1 MLLLEGSY
9 LGELAFIGMGPYDE
23 KDISLR
29 GMEELRVA
37 DKVFVELYT
46 SHMAGLSIANLERLC
61 GKPVTVVSRRE
72 VEEEEGKRIIEASRD
87 GRVAFLVPGEPM
99 VATTHVALRIKAE
112 KEGIKTRIIHSSS
125 IISAAISLS
134 GLQSYKFGRNVTI
147 PFPEERVFSEV
158 PYQVVAQNMS
168 LGLHTLCLLDVLVEK
183 GRFMPVSEGSTYL
196 LGLERIKKGAVLNED
211 TLAVG
216 IARAG
221 SPNPEVHA
229 DSIEKLRRWDFGPP
243 PHSIVI
249 PGNLHFMEA
258 EALITLAG
266 APEEVTNRLVQD
278 RKHGE

>member
-9 LGELAFIGMGPYDE
+9 LGELAFIGMGLYDE

-158 PYQVVAQNMS
+158 PYQVIAQNRS

-183 GRFMPVSEGSTYL
+183 GRFMTVSEGLTYL
-196 LGLERIKKGAVLNED
+196 LELERIKKGAVLNED

-266 APEEVTNRLVQD
+266 APVEVTNRLVQD

>member
-1 MLLLEGSY
+1 M
-9 LGELAFIGMGPYDE
+9 GELVFVGMGLYDE

-29 GMEELRVA
+29 GVEELKIV

-46 SHMAGLSIANLERLC
+46 SHMTGLSIANLERLC
-61 GKPVTVVSRRE
+61 GKSVTVVSRRE

-158 PYQVVAQNMS
+158 PYQVVAQNRS

-183 GRFMPVSEGSTYL
+183 GRFMTVSEGLTYL
-196 LGLERIKKGAVLNED
+196 LELERIKKGAVLNED

>member
-1 MLLLEGSY
+1 M
-9 LGELAFIGMGPYDE
+9 GELAFIGMGLYDE

-158 PYQVVAQNMS
+158 PYQVIAQNRS
-168 LGLHTLCLLDVLVEK
+168 LGMHTLCLLDVLVEK
-183 GRFMPVSEGSTYL
+183 GRFMTVSEGLTYL
-196 LGLERIKKGAVLNED
+196 LELERIKKGAVLNED

>member
-1 MLLLEGSY
+1 M
-9 LGELAFIGMGPYDE
+9 GELAFIGMGLYDE

-158 PYQVVAQNMS
+158 PYQVIAQNRS

-183 GRFMPVSEGSTYL
+183 ERFMTVSEGLTYL
-196 LGLERIKKGAVLNED
+196 LELERIKKGAVLNED

-229 DSIEKLRRWDFGPP
+229 DSIEKLRRWDLGPP

>member
-1 MLLLEGSY
+1 M
-9 LGELAFIGMGPYDE
+9 GELAFIGMGLYDE

-158 PYQVVAQNMS
+158 PYQVVAQNRS

-183 GRFMPVSEGSTYL
+183 GRFMTVSEGLTYL
-196 LGLERIKKGAVLNED
+196 LELERIKKGAVLNED

>member
-1 MLLLEGSY
+1 
-9 LGELAFIGMGPYDE
+9 LGELAFIGMGLYDE

-158 PYQVVAQNMS
+158 PYQVVAQNRS

-183 GRFMPVSEGSTYL
+183 GRFMTVSEGLTYL
-196 LGLERIKKGAVLNED
+196 LELERIKKGAVLNED

>member
-1 MLLLEGSY
+1 M
-9 LGELAFIGMGPYDE
+9 GELVFVGMGLYDE

-29 GMEELRVA
+29 GIEELRIA

-46 SHMAGLSIANLERLC
+46 SHMAGLSVANLEKLC
-61 GKPVTVVSRRE
+61 GKPVTIVSRRE
-72 VEEEEGKRIIEASRD
+72 VEDEEGKDILEASRD
-87 GRVAFLVPGEPM
+87 GKVAFLVPGEPM

-112 KEGIKTRIIHSSS
+112 KEGIKTRIVHSSS

-158 PYQVVAQNMS
+158 PYQVIAQNRS
-168 LGLHTLCLLDVLVEK
+168 LGLHTLCLLDVSVEK
-183 GRFMPVSEGSTYL
+183 RRFMTVNEGLTYL
-196 LGLERIKKGAVLNED
+196 LKLENVKKKDVLNED

-221 SPNPEVHA
+221 SPNPEVRA
-229 DSIEKLRRWDFGPP
+229 DTIEKLRRRDFGSP
-243 PHSIVI
+243 PHSIII

>member
-1 MLLLEGSY
+1 M
-9 LGELAFIGMGPYDE
+9 GELVFVGMGLYDE

-46 SHMAGLSIANLERLC
+46 SHMAGFSLANLERLC

-72 VEEEEGKRIIEASRD
+72 VEEEEGKSIIEASK
-87 GRVAFLVPGEPM
+87 GGKVAFLVPGEPM

-112 KEGIKTRIIHSSS
+112 KEGVKTRIIHSSS

-134 GLQSYKFGRNVTI
+134 GLQSYKFGRSVTI

-158 PYQVVAQNMS
+158 PYNVIAQNML
-168 LGLHTLCLLDVLVEK
+168 LGLHSLCLLDVLVEK
-183 GRFMPVSEGSTYL
+183 GRFMTVNEGLTYL
-196 LGLERIKKGAVLNED
+196 LELESIKKGGVLNRD

-229 DSIEKLRRWDFGPP
+229 DSIERLRDWDFGPP
-243 PHSIVI
+243 PHSIIV
-249 PGNLHFMEA
+249 PGRLHFMEA
-258 EALITLAG
+258 QALITLAN
-266 APEEVTNRLVQD
+266 APEEVVNRLVKD